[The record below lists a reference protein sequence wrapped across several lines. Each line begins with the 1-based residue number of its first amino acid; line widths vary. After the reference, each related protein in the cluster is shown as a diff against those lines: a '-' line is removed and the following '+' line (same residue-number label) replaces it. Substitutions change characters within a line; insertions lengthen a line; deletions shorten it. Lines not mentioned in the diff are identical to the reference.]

1 LNHCWKKYERLGDAM
16 ESDWLPAI
24 VASGVTSGA
33 IGFVYYLIRR
43 MIEDMSSDVSGKFE
57 KVWQAFD
64 ALKESRFK
72 DRLEPSEI
80 QKKVDDNVNALNN
93 KIEFIRDS
101 YMTKETHDLVCGK
114 TGLELERM
122 FSKCLKKFEDNM
134 FNEIRKSSE
143 AILEKYERRID
154 SLEHRAYRF
163 ENNERNNKV

>member
-43 MIEDMSSDVSGKFE
+43 MIE
-57 KVWQAFD
+57 VWQAFD